1 MSSLLDDVDRRTQM
15 VGQNRLELLL
25 FTLGGRQLFA
35 INVFKVREVITC
47 PPLNRLPSTHPIIR
61 GVATLRG
68 KTVSVV
74 DLAQALGMAPVPS
87 REGGAAFVI
96 LTEFNRSVQGLLV
109 ASVDRIINLN
119 WDQIHPPP
127 RGTHKDSFLT
137 AVTQVE
143 DRLVEIIDVEKVLEM
158 VTGPSGD
165 VSDAVMSNIHGGGRI
180 RCALVADDSAVAR
193 RQMVRALTQIGVESI
208 VVNDGRQALDK
219 LLELAS
225 QGPID
230 QQIGMVISDIEMPE
244 MDGYTLTSAIRK
256 EPALS
261 RLYVVLHSSLSGT
274 FNESLV
280 RRAGADRF
288 LPKFSPDE
296 LAEVVLGHLQAEQQ
310 ASSPP

>member
-25 FTLGGRQLFA
+25 FTLGSRQLFA

-47 PPLNRLPSTHPIIR
+47 PALNRLPSAHSIIR

-74 DLAQALGMAPVPS
+74 DLAQALGMPPIPS
-87 REGGAAFVI
+87 REGGSFVI

-137 AVTQVE
+137 AVTQV
-143 DRLVEIIDVEKVLEM
+143 DNRLVEIIDVEKVLEM
-158 VTGPSGD
+158 ITGPARD
-165 VSDAVMSNIHGGGRI
+165 VSDSLLSNIQEGGRV
-180 RCALVADDSAVAR
+180 RRALVADDSAVAR
-193 RQMVRALTQIGVESI
+193 RQIVRALTQMGVESV

-219 LLELAS
+219 LLELAA
-225 QGPID
+225 QGPIE
-230 QQIGMVISDIEMPE
+230 QQIGLVISDIEMPE
-244 MDGYTLTSAIRK
+244 MDGYTLSSTIRK

-261 RLYVVLHSSLSGT
+261 RLHVVLHSSLSGT
-274 FNESLV
+274 FNETLV

-296 LAEVVLGHLQAEQQ
+296 LAEVVLGYLQGDDAAQ
-310 ASSPP
+310 